1 MKNDKSLNI
10 ICKRL
15 TDWNI
20 CCRKVLNL
28 PPSTRTYLIH
38 NIKDTLP
45 IRNIIMNRILNF
57 FTSGVNHNCALIS
70 DFFKNVLLSNSSHMS
85 TNVNTILQ
93 FLNVNYSDLFN
104 LNKGQI
110 RQLFENKT
118 DEPDWRC
125 NFMKEL
131 LFIRENQHSIDLNE
145 NEIKMILEYLA
156 TYRE

>member
-1 MKNDKSLNI
+1 M
-10 ICKRL
+10 
-15 TDWNI
+15 
-20 CCRKVLNL
+20 
-28 PPSTRTYLIH
+28 
-38 NIKDTLP
+38 
-45 IRNIIMNRILNF
+45 
-57 FTSGVNHNCALIS
+57 
-70 DFFKNVLLSNSSHMS
+70 NVLLSNSSHMS

-93 FLNVNYSDLFN
+93 CLNINYSDLFN
-104 LNKGQI
+104 LNKEQI

-156 TYRE
+156 TYRVNFNSFSISLMSILTIYFMYIFKEKHIFKLFFIFKNCISASVV

>member
-1 MKNDKSLNI
+1 M
-10 ICKRL
+10 
-15 TDWNI
+15 
-20 CCRKVLNL
+20 
-28 PPSTRTYLIH
+28 
-38 NIKDTLP
+38 
-45 IRNIIMNRILNF
+45 
-57 FTSGVNHNCALIS
+57 
-70 DFFKNVLLSNSSHMS
+70 NVLLSNSSHMS

-125 NFMKEL
+125 NFIKEL

-145 NEIKMILEYLA
+145 NEINMILEYLA